1 MYGGDGKEELPGR
14 RVLINPK
21 EMLPH
26 PDVED
31 AVWEKLLSLPSQ
43 SLPKRQARP
52 VKRLTA
58 LAHELA
64 LDDLLPNAGK
74 KAHAEM
80 HKVLDSAQVR
90 YVEEISKARKAVMT
104 VEGKSVKT
112 DLENQAK
119 TFDEFLERADYR
131 VIEDAYKRASRVISP
146 DLARIYSEFL
156 ADKDDEEDD
165 IEEALI

>member
-1 MYGGDGKEELPGR
+1 
-14 RVLINPK
+14 
-21 EMLPH
+21 MLPH